1 MKFRDAIRKVTVH
14 DIVSRTLQM
23 EKQPYCYDVD
33 HQSSQYQI
41 HIFYQDK
48 YKEIYDFKKSSR
60 ADFFVSTILKLAYN
74 CEHEFQ
80 SLEEVSKL
88 LDRIM
93 GCLWDRYSYGQMIKS
108 TYNVIQTFTGLDLG
122 LGKISQQ
129 NT

>member
-74 CEHEFQ
+74 CEYDF
-80 SLEEVSKL
+80 EEMVEVFDLMSKIHNL
-88 LDRIM
+88 LW
-93 GCLWDRYSYGQMIKS
+93 WDVGYMVKS
-108 TYNVIQTFTGLDLG
+108 INDLVKEITGLELES
-122 LGKISQQ
+122 I
-129 NT
+129 

>member
-1 MKFRDAIRKVTVH
+1 MKFRDVIQKVIVH

-41 HIFYQDK
+41 HIFCKDQYK
-48 YKEIYDFKKSSR
+48 YIYDIKQASR

-80 SLEEVSKL
+80 SFEEVLKL
-88 LDRIM
+88 IDRIM
-93 GCLWDRYSYGQMIKS
+93 GCLWDRYSYDQMIKS
-108 TYNVIQTFTGLDLG
+108 AYNVIKTFIEPDLV
-122 LGKISQQ
+122 LGEISQQ

>member
-1 MKFRDAIRKVTVH
+1 MKFRDVIQKV
-14 DIVSRTLQM
+14 IVQNIISDTLQM
-23 EKQPYCYDVD
+23 DKQPYHYDVD
-33 HQSSQYQI
+33 SKTSQYQI

-48 YKEIYDFKKSSR
+48 YKEIYDFEKASR

-80 SLEEVSKL
+80 SFEEVSRL
-88 LDRIM
+88 LERIV

-108 TYNVIQTFTGLDLG
+108 TYNVIKTFTGLDLV
-122 LGKISQQ
+122 LGKISPQ

>member
-1 MKFRDAIRKVTVH
+1 MKFRDAIQKVTVH

-33 HQSSQYQI
+33 HQYSQYQI
-41 HIFYQDK
+41 HIFCKDQYK
-48 YKEIYDFKKSSR
+48 YIYDIKQASR

-80 SLEEVSKL
+80 SFEEVLKL

-93 GCLWDRYSYGQMIKS
+93 GCLWDRYSYDQMIKS
-108 TYNVIQTFTGLDLG
+108 TYNVIKTFIEPDLV
-122 LGKISQQ
+122 LGEISPQ